1 MANAVALRIIK
12 EYGNKDFYDYAKS
25 FMQSQP
31 VEYALGLLM
40 EDFDYR
46 DFRSVFKTKTRGVNS
61 VLQQEWLNYVKNN
74 PDWDGL
80 HNWNDLLNSDYVY
93 SFKGKYYSEEELVY
107 DIVNKVLSDYETKNG
122 TKMSY
127 SQFSSLF
134 PYIKTGAEMSYEP
147 ANKVKNDS
155 RYKTKI
161 ELIDGDYYLCSSW
174 DNKSIYKFIDN
185 LDVDIIEYQNY

>member
-1 MANAVALRIIK
+1 M
-12 EYGNKDFYDYAKS
+12 
-25 FMQSQP
+25 
-31 VEYALGLLM
+31 ALGVLM
-40 EDFDYR
+40 EDFGYR
-46 DFRSVFKTKTRGVNS
+46 DFRSVFRTKANGVNS
-61 VLQQEWLNYVKNN
+61 DLQKEWLNYVKNN

-80 HNWNDLLNSDYVY
+80 HNWNDLLDSDYVY
-93 SFKGKYYSEEELVY
+93 SFKGKYYTSEKELVY

-147 ANKVKNDS
+147 ADKVKDDS
-155 RYKTKI
+155 RYKSKI
-161 ELIDGDYYLCSSW
+161 ELIDSDYYLYSGW
-174 DNKSIYKFIDN
+174 DNKSLHKFIDN